1 MTATTAAL
9 AHETFATGFSTG
21 DQGRWFH
28 VQMGSYT
35 TDDGVVTT
43 RGSGGL
49 HVAARGTNGATGE
62 PAFSITLPQESAGT
76 GIPATNDHAKWLA
89 YMNHLSSA
97 GVPGFD
103 TRAGLELAGTAR
115 LGGRTFG
122 TDRHPFGGAI
132 ADPQADLR
140 LAAFAMTTIDL
151 ESFVVFDFLFTN
163 RRVYALYERLPF
175 GRTAVNQYAA
185 FSYAF
190 PVAARRDG
198 DVHDA
203 TIAYDRRTGIARWL
217 LDGAEVHRV
226 ANVGCLLCSREHLVL
241 DLGGREEV
249 VVPRQFAFGMGMFTL
264 LDAAIGSAPPL
275 VRLSDQLTYLSPL
288 QGAPHLPTFV
298 DESSRPESR
307 LFGQGAEINVESYT
321 VTYSEITERRLR

>member
-1 MTATTAAL
+1 MTATAAAL

-21 DQGRWFH
+21 CQGRWFH

-43 RGSGGL
+43 RGIGGL
-49 HVAARGTNGATGE
+49 HVAARGTNRATGE
-62 PAFSITLPQESAGT
+62 PGFSITLPHESAGT

-97 GVPGFD
+97 GMPGFD
-103 TRAGLELAGTAR
+103 TSADLTLAGTAR
-115 LGGRTFG
+115 VGGRTFG
-122 TDRHPFGGAI
+122 TDRHPFGGAV

-163 RRVYALYERLPF
+163 RRVYAFYERLPF
-175 GRTAVNQYAA
+175 GRTAANPYAA
-185 FSYAF
+185 FSYAV
-190 PVAARRDG
+190 PVATRRDG
-198 DVHDA
+198 DVHEA

-217 LDGAEVHRV
+217 LDGAEVYRV
-226 ANVGCLLCSREHLVL
+226 ASVGRLLDSREHLVL
-241 DLGGREEV
+241 DLGGREEA
-249 VVPRQFAFGMGMFTL
+249 VVPRQLAFGMGLFTL
-264 LDAAIGSAPPL
+264 LDAAIGGAPPL
-275 VRLSDQLTYLSPL
+275 VRLSDRLTYLSPL
-288 QGAPHLPTFV
+288 QGAPHLPAFV

-307 LFGQGAEINVESYT
+307 LFGQGAEIYVESYT
-321 VTYSEITERRLR
+321 VTYTEITEKRLR

>member
-1 MTATTAAL
+1 MTTTTAAL

-21 DQGRWFH
+21 SNGRWFH

-43 RGSGGL
+43 RASGGL
-49 HVAARGTNGATGE
+49 QVAARGTNSATGE
-62 PAFSITLPQESAGT
+62 PAFSITLPPESAGT
-76 GIPATNDHAKWLA
+76 GVPATNDHAKWLA

-97 GVPGFD
+97 GITGFD
-103 TRAGLELAGTAR
+103 TSADLELAGTAR
-115 LGGRTFG
+115 IGGRTFG
-122 TDRHPFGGAI
+122 TDRHPFGGAV

-163 RRVYALYERLPF
+163 RCVYAFYERLPF
-175 GRTAVNQYAA
+175 GRTAANPYAA
-185 FSYAF
+185 FSYAT

-198 DVHDA
+198 DVHLA
-203 TIAYDRRTGIARWL
+203 EIAYDRRTGTARWL
-217 LDGAEVHRV
+217 LNDSEVYRV
-226 ANVGCLLCSREHLVL
+226 GNIGRRLHSRDHLVL
-241 DLGGREEV
+241 DLGGREET
-249 VVPRQFAFGMGMFTL
+249 VVPRQLAFGMGLFTL
-264 LDAAIGSAPPL
+264 LDAAIGGAPPL

-288 QGAPHLPTFV
+288 PGALYPAAFV

-307 LFGQGAEINVESYT
+307 LFGQGAEMYVESYT
-321 VTYSEITERRLR
+321 VSERRLR